1 MLMYHYIRGF
11 RMGSPACRMLKLG
24 DFSLA
29 SSGLKSP
36 PRTIFRGKARAAA
49 RELQRCLGE
58 NLSHSGLPYGKMIAA
73 GETDHATPKVE
84 VPNVGGLAPTLH
96 KM

>member
-58 NLSHSGLPYGKMIAA
+58 NLSHPGLPYGKMIVA